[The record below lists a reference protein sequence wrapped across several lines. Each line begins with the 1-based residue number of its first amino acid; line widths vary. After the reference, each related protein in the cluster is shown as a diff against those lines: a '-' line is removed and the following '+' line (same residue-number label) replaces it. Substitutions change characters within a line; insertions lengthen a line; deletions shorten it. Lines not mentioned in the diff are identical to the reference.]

1 MYIPF
6 LHLLDRNA
14 VSLIKESN
22 AGKIQTDATK
32 IGFLQKLRRLDR
44 KQDYVSPLL
53 SIIEG
58 EHGRADTVEEKMA
71 AQWKESDAV
80 RHFFKSA
87 QTDSDF
93 STPTVIC
100 LARHSPSI
108 GKADGQRGGRF
119 SQPPHD

>member
-71 AQWKESDAV
+71 AQRRSRTRSDISSSL
-80 RHFFKSA
+80 RRP
-87 QTDSDF
+87 TRIF